1 MTKNVGVLFVCLGN
15 ICRSPTADGI
25 FRHLVKA
32 ASLSDK
38 IRTDSCGTI
47 ATHAGESPDSRTQAH
62 AKERGYD
69 LSMLRGRQFKASDFD
84 EFNYILCMDHA
95 NLADVKAQMPV
106 DSKATLQLF
115 GEYADHDG
123 TPHAVPDP
131 YYGGADGFEN
141 VLNMVETGCRR
152 LLAKVR
158 EDHGL

>member
-32 ASLSDK
+32 AQLGDQ

-47 ATHAGESPDSRTQAH
+47 NTHAGESPDSRTQAH
-62 AKERGYD
+62 AKEHGYD
-69 LSMLRGRQFKASDFD
+69 LSMLRGRQFKKSDFE
-84 EFNYILCMDHA
+84 EFNYILCMDYE
-95 NLADVKAQMPV
+95 NLANIKALEPLE
-106 DSKATLQLF
+106 SEAILQLF
-115 GEYADHDG
+115 GEYCDHDG
-123 TPHAVPDP
+123 TPLAVPDP
-131 YYGGADGFEN
+131 YYGGPDGFAN
-141 VLNMVETGCRR
+141 VLQMVETGCRR